1 MWLMYILMCFLFFK
15 YCNSNILVA
24 SITKRQN
31 LDLSDEHF
39 IIYDHSCNYAQV
51 FWTFSASLH
60 KAEVIMQVL

>member
-24 SITKRQN
+24 LITKRQN

-51 FWTFSASLH
+51 F
-60 KAEVIMQVL
+60 